1 MPMIAVE
8 EVITMKRKVA
18 LILAI
23 VFCFISA
30 TSVASAAGGSP
41 VARLMP
47 ANYSYTE
54 DLYITQRTNTFP
66 PGYGHFTVTI
76 EGIYDLQGDN
86 VITIDSESFN
96 YLGGVN
102 CVDYDLT
109 VETWIRAD
117 SRGVVFWKL
126 SGTVTFGWTSPITGM
141 QYETVT
147 LGSDEYSFKAL
158 DYLV

>member
-1 MPMIAVE
+1 
-8 EVITMKRKVA
+8 MKRKVA
-18 LILAI
+18 LFLAI
-23 VFCFISA
+23 VFCFISV
-30 TSVASAAGGSP
+30 TSVASAAGEGP

-54 DLYITQRTNTFP
+54 DIYINQRTNTFP

-76 EGIYDLQGDN
+76 EGVYDLQGDN
-86 VITIDSESFN
+86 VISIDSESFN

-109 VETWIRAD
+109 IETWTRAD
-117 SRGVVFWKL
+117 SKGVVFWKL
-126 SGTVTFGWTSPITGM
+126 SGSVTFGWTSPVTGM

-147 LGSDEYSFKAL
+147 LGSNEYSFRAQ
-158 DYLV
+158 DYLA